1 VAASEPD
8 SSLANAHDEDHF
20 ARVPA
25 HWKKGPWVA
34 LTVASLAAI
43 AALAGF
49 LVYRANSPR
58 AVLDQFWSPV
68 FATSRPALICLPKPI
83 SYRPSIALFNRNAKT
98 PGEFDSEVD
107 RMNAR
112 PSLKPDDELRWS
124 DMIEY
129 SDLGVGKGDVQAG
142 FRLSGLLT
150 RLGKDTEVRIG
161 NGYSFDDLRNSPA
174 ILIGAFSN
182 RWSMEMT
189 SGLHFAFAED
199 HGVFRIQ
206 EQGPKGRSFYAHL
219 DRNSAIV
226 EDYGIVTRLV
236 KSGTGQF
243 VVAIAGITS
252 DGSEAAADI
261 ASSPEDLAKA
271 LHAAPSDWP
280 RKNVQILVKTTVR
293 DSVAGPAQVVAIYV
307 W

>member
-1 VAASEPD
+1 
-8 SSLANAHDEDHF
+8 
-20 ARVPA
+20 
-25 HWKKGPWVA
+25 
-34 LTVASLAAI
+34 
-43 AALAGF
+43 
-49 LVYRANSPR
+49 
-58 AVLDQFWSPV
+58 
-68 FATSRPALICLPKPI
+68 
-83 SYRPSIALFNRNAKT
+83 
-98 PGEFDSEVD
+98 
-107 RMNAR
+107 
-112 PSLKPDDELRWS
+112 
-124 DMIEY
+124 
-129 SDLGVGKGDVQAG
+129 
-142 FRLSGLLT
+142 
-150 RLGKDTEVRIG
+150 
-161 NGYSFDDLRNSPA
+161 
-174 ILIGAFSN
+174 
-182 RWSMEMT
+182 MEMT